1 MKDAPALTIITV
13 CRNEPNIERT
23 CESIVSQTWQDF
35 EWIVV
40 DGASTDGTLDILEK
54 YKDRIDVFVSEPDTG
69 IFNAMNKGIRL
80 AHGEFLNFMNGGD
93 EFVSPRTLETVFSGT
108 TKQYRGYGV
117 VFGDAIIE
125 KDGRR
130 NLVSFPRERA
140 ITRLVV
146 EGFSINHQAAFIR
159 RDLFQ
164 KFGPYDESFR
174 IIADFKKFLV
184 LIKNKISFLNLEF
197 PVSIFNLDGVSQQNR
212 TATVT
217 EKQAAAT
224 AVFSRKELKRFQ
236 RKNLRTAS
244 RGLLFSKIE
253 LFRLTEDSAHK
264 KRIFSLLG
272 VPLFGFQ
279 IKRALVPANRQ
290 PTTYELAR
298 ALNGCVAKE
307 GRIFSDLASRIG
319 RARAL
324 SLPAASLHQEV
335 FPKYRGINAGKE
347 LVIVGAGPTLDDYE
361 PIPGAVHVG
370 VNKTFLCEKLSL
382 DYLFIQDYFED
393 IQDAADAYRPGLCKK
408 FYGYHPDPLVRG
420 VPAASAERANAERYF
435 FEDIPVNDP
444 SPFPFPPDI
453 ARAALGTF
461 SSIIFPALQ
470 FALWTRPK
478 RIYLVGCDCSSLGYC
493 SGILDKTAAQTKF
506 PLDVER
512 LLYGWTKMKEFI
524 EKFYPD
530 VEIVSVNPVGLKG
543 WFKDMEQ
550 KASHE

>member
-1 MKDAPALTIITV
+1 MNKNFKLTVITV
-13 CRNEPNIERT
+13 CRNEPNVERT

-93 EFVSPRTLETVFSGT
+93 EFANPDVLM
-108 TKQYRGYGV
+108 KI
-117 VFGDAIIE
+117 FGDKEKSYAGQDVLYGNAIFFYPNSTFALAE
-125 KDGRR
+125 
-130 NLVSFPRERA
+130 FPG
-140 ITRLVV
+140 TVDV
-146 EGFSINHQAAFIR
+146 DYCFGFLWKKRHYLNHQSTFIR
-159 RDLFQ
+159 RDLL
-164 KFGPYDESFR
+164 KNGYDESLR
-174 IIADFKKFLV
+174 ITSDFKGWLSWLKKGKRF
-184 LIKNKISFLNLEF
+184 
-197 PVSIFNLDGVSQQNR
+197 FNLHIVCAKFYMGGTGSANPSR
-212 TATVT
+212 TMMEVC
-217 EKQAAAT
+217 AAIDS
-224 AVFSRKELKRFQ
+224 VFSPKELKRIY
-236 RKNLRTAS
+236 S
-244 RGLLFSKIE
+244 
-253 LFRLTEDSAHK
+253 K
-264 KRIFSLLG
+264 KRP
-272 VPLFGFQ
+272 VRRWTAFGFLEVFRESVNAERTQ
-279 IKRALVPANRQ
+279 KKYSVFGIPVLNVQHHPDFRTPPAPTNAGLVKIVRNLQMRQ
-290 PTTYELAR
+290 NQLWTGT
-298 ALNGCVAKE
+298 
-307 GRIFSDLASRIG
+307 ASRIG

-347 LVIVGAGPTLDDYE
+347 LVIVGAGPTLDDYA

-408 FYGYHPDPLVRG
+408 FYGYHPDPRVRG

-524 EKFYPD
+524 EKLYPE

-543 WFKDMEQ
+543 WFRDISQ
-550 KASHE
+550 

>member
-117 VFGDAIIE
+117 VFGDAITE

-184 LIKNKISFLNLEF
+184 LIKNGVLAGQAPSFEQGMILLCACL
-197 PVSIFNLDGVSQQNR
+197 PVGIVGLLSAIHQGRV
-212 TATVT
+212 
-217 EKQAAAT
+217 AAAGMQMMAKQKDKFAMGIT
-224 AVFSRKELKRFQ
+224 YSAMVETYAIL
-236 RKNLRTAS
+236 A
-244 RGLLFSKIE
+244 LLI
-253 LFRLTEDSAHK
+253 SA
-264 KRIFSLLG
+264 L
-272 VPLFGFQ
+272 
-279 IKRALVPANRQ
+279 
-290 PTTYELAR
+290 
-298 ALNGCVAKE
+298 
-307 GRIFSDLASRIG
+307 
-319 RARAL
+319 
-324 SLPAASLHQEV
+324 
-335 FPKYRGINAGKE
+335 
-347 LVIVGAGPTLDDYE
+347 
-361 PIPGAVHVG
+361 
-370 VNKTFLCEKLSL
+370 
-382 DYLFIQDYFED
+382 
-393 IQDAADAYRPGLCKK
+393 
-408 FYGYHPDPLVRG
+408 
-420 VPAASAERANAERYF
+420 
-435 FEDIPVNDP
+435 
-444 SPFPFPPDI
+444 
-453 ARAALGTF
+453 
-461 SSIIFPALQ
+461 IILM
-470 FALWTRPK
+470 
-478 RIYLVGCDCSSLGYC
+478 V
-493 SGILDKTAAQTKF
+493 
-506 PLDVER
+506 
-512 LLYGWTKMKEFI
+512 
-524 EKFYPD
+524 
-530 VEIVSVNPVGLKG
+530 
-543 WFKDMEQ
+543 
-550 KASHE
+550 